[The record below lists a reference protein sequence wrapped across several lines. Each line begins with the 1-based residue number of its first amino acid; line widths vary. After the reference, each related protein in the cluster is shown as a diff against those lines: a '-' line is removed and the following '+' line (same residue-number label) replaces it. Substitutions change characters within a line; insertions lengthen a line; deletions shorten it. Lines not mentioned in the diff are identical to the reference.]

1 MKSKK
6 EKTMQQS
13 SSNKWETIEID
24 HKIFSRN
31 KIDRMHWA
39 LKSKLKNEYK
49 ILIGN
54 QMRIN
59 KIKKTNNKCKITIEC
74 HLKRLYDYDNVWG
87 GLKQFIDALFNE
99 GFIWDDSSNWLVVDT
114 VKQIKSKEEKIIVK
128 RLEI

>member
-39 LKSKLKNEYK
+39 LKSKLKK
-49 ILIGN
+49 
-54 QMRIN
+54 QT
-59 KIKKTNNKCKITIEC
+59 TNV
-74 HLKRLYDYDNVWG
+74 RL
-87 GLKQFIDALFNE
+87 Q
-99 GFIWDDSSNWLVVDT
+99 
-114 VKQIKSKEEKIIVK
+114 
-128 RLEI
+128 

>member
-39 LKSKLKNEYK
+39 LKSKLKNEYR

-54 QMRIN
+54 QMRVK
-59 KIKKTNNKCKITIEC
+59 KIKKTNNYSSFRRFSSEC
-74 HLKRLYDYDNVWG
+74 YSY
-87 GLKQFIDALFNE
+87 FN
-99 GFIWDDSSNWLVVDT
+99 
-114 VKQIKSKEEKIIVK
+114 K
-128 RLEI
+128 

>member
-1 MKSKK
+1 
-6 EKTMQQS
+6 MQQS

-24 HKIFSRN
+24 HKVFSRN
-31 KIDRMHWA
+31 KIDKMHWA
-39 LKSKLKNEYK
+39 LKSKLKNEYR

-54 QMRIN
+54 QMRVN

-74 HLKRLYDYDNVWG
+74 HLKRLYDVDNLWG
-87 GLKQFIDALFNE
+87 GLKNLLDACCAENL
-99 GFIWDDSSNWLVVDT
+99 IWDDSPNWLVIDA

>member
-13 SSNKWETIEID
+13 SSNKWETIEVE

-39 LKSKLKNEYK
+39 LKSKLKNEYR
-49 ILIGN
+49 ILIVN

-59 KIKKTNNKCKITIEC
+59 KIKKTKNFK
-74 HLKRLYDYDNVWG
+74 
-87 GLKQFIDALFNE
+87 
-99 GFIWDDSSNWLVVDT
+99 GF
-114 VKQIKSKEEKIIVK
+114 K
-128 RLEI
+128 